1 MCCAVVLE
9 EEILKK
15 INKIYGKF
23 MATQGLPVWGVVTK
37 TAQGSFRV
45 VLVDDDGKLVASS

>member
-1 MCCAVVLE
+1 MTLE

-15 INKIYGKF
+15 LNKIYGKF
-23 MATQGLPVWGVVTK
+23 LATQGLPVWGVITK

-45 VLVDDDGKLVASS
+45 ILVDDDGKLVASS

>member
-1 MCCAVVLE
+1 VTLQ

-23 MATQGLPVWGVVTK
+23 MATQGLPIWGVVTK

-45 VLVDDDGKLVASS
+45 ILVDDDGKLLASS